1 MIESNCERGC
11 VMPNFAVAMRV
22 EAENC
27 KQTIYQDIFQ
37 AANKYEAMGK
47 ALETF
52 IRGGSIHEVNVKK
65 IVIGPE
71 GDYSYDLDSEI
82 LDLCRLG
89 KKINAIKLRR
99 EKTGEGLKEA
109 KDYVEALMVQHN
121 IH

>member
-1 MIESNCERGC
+1 
-11 VMPNFAVAMRV
+11 MPNFAVAMRV

-52 IRGGSIHEVNVKK
+52 IRGGSIQEVNVKK
-65 IVIGPE
+65 IDITPE
-71 GDYSYDLDSEI
+71 GDYKYDLDYEI
-82 LDLCRLG
+82 AELCRAG

-109 KDYVEALMVQHN
+109 QDYVEELMVKQN
-121 IH
+121 IRY